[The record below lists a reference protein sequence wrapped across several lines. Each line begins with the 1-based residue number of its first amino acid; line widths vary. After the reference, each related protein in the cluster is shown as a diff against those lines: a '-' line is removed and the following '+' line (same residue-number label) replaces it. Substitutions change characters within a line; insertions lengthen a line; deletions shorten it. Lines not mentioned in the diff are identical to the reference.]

1 MSRQPRAILSVTDKD
16 GLTELASALVSKNYE
31 LLASGGTA
39 QFLREEGVVVSEIT
53 ELTGF
58 PEIFGG
64 RVKTLHPM
72 VFGGI
77 LGANESDFD
86 EVTNLGLKPVD
97 LVVVNL
103 YQFEETVLTGAS
115 DSEIIEKIDIGG
127 PSLLRAAAKNFNR
140 VCVLSSPYDYSE
152 FIEQIDGESAVPSLD
167 FRQEMA
173 RRTFD
178 RVSDYDEQI
187 SDWFNRETSQELAMQ
202 TLRYGENPH
211 QNAEL
216 FVPSVDDDN
225 LLAGMGLKIL
235 NGKPLSYNNMIDVIA
250 SLKMI
255 NDLEGCCCTAV
266 KHTNPCG
273 VGKADNGLVA
283 LEKAVACDPDSAFG
297 GIFSFTTEVE
307 LPAAELLV
315 SRFCEVILAPS
326 FSNDALAKLKKKKNL
341 RVLTFDS
348 ELFFETTYGQSRTFG
363 SVVLQQDE
371 DDGFPELAD
380 WKHVAGPNPAE
391 DQIDAL
397 EFNWRV
403 CKHVKSNA
411 IVLGNSKATL
421 GIGAGQMSRVDST
434 KIAIRKAEEQSLS
447 LKGAVCAS
455 DAFFPFADS
464 IEQLAEIGVS
474 AIVAP
479 GGSIRDNDVI
489 DAANKLGITLF
500 HTNRRHFRH

>member
-1 MSRQPRAILSVTDKD
+1 MSRRPRAILSVTDKD
-16 GLTELASALVSKNYE
+16 GLAELAAALVAKNYE

-39 QFLREEGVVVSEIT
+39 QFLRDDGVDVSEIT
-53 ELTGF
+53 DLTGF

-64 RVKTLHPM
+64 RVKTLHPL

-77 LGANESDFD
+77 LGAKESDFD
-86 EVTNLGLKPVD
+86 EVTELGLKPVD

-103 YQFEETVLTGAS
+103 YQFEETVLSGAS
-115 DSEIIEKIDIGG
+115 DAEIVEKIDIGG

-140 VCVLSSPYDYSE
+140 VCVLSSPFDYSE
-152 FIEQIDGESAVPSLD
+152 FIAEIDGDSAVPSLD
-167 FRQEMA
+167 FRQELA

-178 RVSDYDEQI
+178 RVSDYDDQI
-187 SDWFNRETSQELAMQ
+187 SDWFNRETSEEMVLQ

-211 QNAEL
+211 QSAEL
-216 FVPSVDDDN
+216 YIPSLAEDN
-225 LLAGMGLKIL
+225 PLAGMGLEIL
-235 NGKPLSYNNMIDVIA
+235 SGKPLSYNNMIDVIA

-273 VGKADNGLVA
+273 VGKAENGLIA
-283 LEKAVACDPDSAFG
+283 LEEALACDPDSAFG
-297 GIFSFTTEVE
+297 GIFSFTTELE
-307 LPAAELLV
+307 LPAAELLA

-326 FSNDALAKLKKKKNL
+326 YSEDALAKLSKKKNL
-341 RVLTFDS
+341 RILTFDS
-348 ELFFETTYGQSRTFG
+348 DLFSEATYGQSRTFG

-371 DDGFPELAD
+371 DNGFPELSE
-380 WKHVAGPNPAE
+380 WKHVAGPTPDE

-434 KIAIRKAEEQSLS
+434 KIAIRKAGEQKLS
-447 LKGAVCAS
+447 LRGAVCAS

-464 IEQLAEIGVS
+464 IEQLAEIGIS

-479 GGSIRDNDVI
+479 GGSIRDDDVI
-489 DAANKLGITLF
+489 DAANKHGITLF